1 MKVARWNIKGRNQM
15 KPEIAQE
22 DKKTTRR
29 VTVRAGRSQST
40 AGQLVQPDT
49 AQTWLKPKI
58 STTCPYPE
66 QPGVNCALSN

>member
-1 MKVARWNIKGRNQM
+1 M

-66 QPGVNCALSN
+66 QPGSELCAKQLNHHRLQ